1 MKLCKVCNVEKCE
14 SDFNQRDNGKLR
26 NECKECKK
34 SYLKAYRKEVSDNP
48 FTQNTKNKTEKTC
61 NTCGETKSV
70 TEFINQKRICKIC
83 KSAYLKKYYEENKES
98 ISEQTKL
105 KYQESKEEK
114 KERSRNYSK
123 NNREKVNRYRRKYKE
138 NVLKKNPLYSVIV
151 SISNNIRRILKKISE
166 VKDFKTLSII
176 GCSKVELKLH
186 IESLFLENMNWE
198 NRDKW
203 HIDHIIPISLAKNK
217 HEVEILNHYSN
228 LRPMWSYDN
237 IVKSNKIEDEKH
249 PIYLKLLEFRNQDLL
264 P

>member
-98 ISEQTKL
+98 I
-105 KYQESKEEK
+105 
-114 KERSRNYSK
+114 
-123 NNREKVNRYRRKYKE
+123 
-138 NVLKKNPLYSVIV
+138 
-151 SISNNIRRILKKISE
+151 
-166 VKDFKTLSII
+166 
-176 GCSKVELKLH
+176 
-186 IESLFLENMNWE
+186 
-198 NRDKW
+198 
-203 HIDHIIPISLAKNK
+203 
-217 HEVEILNHYSN
+217 
-228 LRPMWSYDN
+228 
-237 IVKSNKIEDEKH
+237 
-249 PIYLKLLEFRNQDLL
+249 
-264 P
+264 